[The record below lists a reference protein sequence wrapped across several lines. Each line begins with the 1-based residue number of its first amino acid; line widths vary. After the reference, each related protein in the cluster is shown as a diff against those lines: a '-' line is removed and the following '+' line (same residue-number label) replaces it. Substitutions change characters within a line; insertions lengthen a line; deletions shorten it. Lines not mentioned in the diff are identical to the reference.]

1 MKIGC
6 CVSIKNIENAK
17 KIGFDFVELSA
28 TEIMNINDLDW
39 NDIKD
44 KILYANIPIIGFN
57 AFCNEKTPIIG
68 PNANKAHW
76 STYLDKVIER
86 ASQLGCQNI
95 GIGAPKAFNAF
106 CNEKTPIIGPNANKA
121 HWSTYLDKVIER
133 ASQLGCQ
140 NIGIGAPKA
149 RMLPNYYHYA
159 LAIEEMETFL
169 TTAAQKAEKYHINIL
184 YEALNPKECNFGNHT
199 KEIYDTVNK
208 LKLSNLKI
216 VYDVYHSI
224 NTSEKYDDI
233 REIFTYVNHVHINSW
248 DRNLNR
254 FYILAKDKPYLI
266 KLFTFLQEI
275 DYDKT
280 ISIEANDNN
289 FINAAPT
296 SLKTIKQAIL
306 ETKV

>member
-44 KILYANIPIIGFN
+44 KILYANIPIIG
-57 AFCNEKTPIIG
+57 
-68 PNANKAHW
+68 
-76 STYLDKVIER
+76 
-86 ASQLGCQNI
+86 
-95 GIGAPKAFNAF
+95 FNAF

-254 FYILAKDKPYLI
+254 LYILAKDKPYLI

-275 DYDKT
+275 NYDKT